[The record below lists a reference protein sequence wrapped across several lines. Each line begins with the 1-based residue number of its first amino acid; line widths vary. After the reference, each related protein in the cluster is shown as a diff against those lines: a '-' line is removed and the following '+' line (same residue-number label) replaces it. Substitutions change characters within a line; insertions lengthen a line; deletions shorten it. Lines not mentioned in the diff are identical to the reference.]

1 MLKQEAMVCP
11 AFKHSM
17 QQTNHVFPTTTSFG
31 CGNVFKRHF
40 HYSGRYKEW
49 QKKLFLVQQ
58 LFKVDY
64 ANAAV
69 E

>member
-1 MLKQEAMVCP
+1 
-11 AFKHSM
+11 M

-31 CGNVFKRHF
+31 CGHVFKRHF
-40 HYSGRYKEW
+40 HYSGRYKKW

-64 ANAAV
+64 ADAAGERLMAKFV
-69 E
+69 YP